1 LVAASLKVGAF
12 ILAEAALSF
21 LDLGVRPPTATW
33 GFMISAGREYL
44 KTDPWI
50 TLFPGLA
57 LALAVFSFNL
67 LGDAARD
74 YLDPKAK
81 L

>member
-1 LVAASLKVGAF
+1 
-12 ILAEAALSF
+12 
-21 LDLGVRPPTATW
+21 
-33 GFMISAGREYL
+33 
-44 KTDPWI
+44 
-50 TLFPGLA
+50 LA